1 MNYVDLII
9 AVFAVAFAAI
19 GYERGLVASALPL
32 AGFILGAIL
41 GGRLGPALLAQGG
54 ESPYAPLITVV
65 CGLLVGT
72 AFAVLMEGVAEAVRL
87 RMIPRGGAIRRV
99 DRVAGALLLG
109 ALGILVSWAFG
120 AAALNVPGPNERG
133 LRDALQSSTILSSLN
148 DVLPPSGAILN
159 ARRQSGP
166 SRTLAR
172 HIDPV
177 PSVSGPEA
185 RVGAPEPAI
194 AHDPDV
200 RRAGRSVVKVLGSAC
215 GLGIEGSGWVARPDL
230 VVTNAHVV
238 AGEDSTTVTTRSGT
252 ELDAT
257 PVHYDTHDDLAILHV
272 DGLHLRSLSL
282 APEVTSGTAG
292 AVLGYPE
299 NGPFHVAPARS
310 GTTETVISQDSYGR
324 GPIQR
329 QMTPFRGEVRSGNS
343 GGPVVDGS
351 GHVLTT
357 VFASAKDKGP
367 PGGLGVPND
376 IVGSALSGPLRPSTT
391 GPCAA

>member
-9 AVFAVAFAAI
+9 AVFAVAFAVI

-32 AGFILGAIL
+32 AGFVLGAVL
-41 GGRLGPALLAQGG
+41 GGRLGPALLSQGG

-72 AFAVLMEGVAEAVRL
+72 AFAVLMEGVAEAVRTRVL
-87 RMIPRGGAIRRV
+87 PRGVVVRRI
-99 DRVAGALLLG
+99 DGVAGALLLG
-109 ALGILVSWAFG
+109 ALGLLLAWAFG
-120 AAALNVPGPNERG
+120 AAALNVPGPGERG
-133 LRDALQSSTILSSLN
+133 VRDQLQQSTILSTLN
-148 DVLPPSGAILN
+148 GVLPPSGPILN
-159 ARRQSGP
+159 
-166 SRTLAR
+166 LLR

-177 PSVSGPEA
+177 PAVTGPEA
-185 RVGAPEPAI
+185 KVGPPEPAI
-194 AHDPDV
+194 AHDPGV
-200 RRAGRSVVKVLGSAC
+200 RRAGASVVKVLGSAC
-215 GLGIEGSGWVARPDL
+215 GLGVEGSGWVAGPDL

-238 AGEDSTTVTTRSGT
+238 AGEDNTTVTTRTGT
-252 ELDAT
+252 ELGAT
-257 PVHYDTHDDLAILHV
+257 AVHYDTHDDLAILHV
-272 DGLHLRSLSL
+272 DGLGLRPLSIV
-282 APEVTSGTAG
+282 PEPSSGTAG

-299 NGPFHVAPARS
+299 NGPFHVAPART

-324 GPIQR
+324 GPTQR
-329 QMTPFRGEVRSGNS
+329 RMTPFRGQVRSGNS

-376 IVGSALSGPLRPSTT
+376 VVSQALQGPLRSTGT

>member
-9 AVFAVAFAAI
+9 AVFAVAFAVI

-32 AGFILGAIL
+32 AGFVLGAIL

-72 AFAVLMEGVAEAVRL
+72 AFAVLMEGVAEAVRARVL
-87 RMIPRGGAIRRV
+87 PRGVAVRRI
-99 DRVAGALLLG
+99 DGMAGALLLG
-109 ALGILVSWAFG
+109 ALGLLLAWAFG
-120 AAALNVPGPNERG
+120 AAALNVPGPGERG
-133 LRDALQSSTILSSLN
+133 IRDQLQQSTILSTLN
-148 DVLPPSGAILN
+148 DVLPPSGPILN
-159 ARRQSGP
+159 
-166 SRTLAR
+166 LLR

-177 PSVSGPEA
+177 PAVTGPEA
-185 RVGAPEPAI
+185 RVGPPEPAI
-194 AHDPDV
+194 AHDPGV
-200 RRAGRSVVKVLGSAC
+200 RRAGDSVVKVLGTAC
-215 GLGIEGSGWVARPDL
+215 GLGIEGSGWVAGPDL

-238 AGEDSTTVTTRSGT
+238 AGEDSTTVTTRTGT
-252 ELDAT
+252 ELSAT
-257 PVHYDTHDDLAILHV
+257 AVRYDTHDDLAILQV
-272 DGLHLRSLSL
+272 DGLDLRPLSL
-282 APEVTSGTAG
+282 VPDDSPGTAG

-299 NGPFHVAPARS
+299 NGPFHVAPART
-310 GTTETVISQDSYGR
+310 GATEEVISQDSYGV

-329 QMTPFRGEVRSGNS
+329 RMTPFRGQVRSGNS
-343 GGPVVDGS
+343 GGPLVDGS
-351 GHVLTT
+351 SNVLTT

-376 IVGSALSGPLRPSTT
+376 VVSQALRGPLHPTGT

>member
-9 AVFAVAFAAI
+9 AVFAVAFAVI

-32 AGFILGAIL
+32 AGFVLGAVL
-41 GGRLGPALLAQGG
+41 GGRLGPDLLAQGG

-72 AFAVLMEGVAEAVRL
+72 AFAVLMEGVAEAVRARVL
-87 RMIPRGGAIRRV
+87 PRGVVVRRI
-99 DRVAGALLLG
+99 DGVAGALLLG
-109 ALGILVSWAFG
+109 ALGLLLAWAFG
-120 AAALNVPGPNERG
+120 AAALNVPGPGERG
-133 LRDALQSSTILSSLN
+133 IRDQLQQSTILGSLN
-148 DVLPPSGAILN
+148 DVLPPSGPIL
-159 ARRQSGP
+159 
-166 SRTLAR
+166 TLLR

-177 PSVSGPEA
+177 PAVTGPEA
-185 RVGAPEPAI
+185 KVGAPEPAI
-194 AHDPDV
+194 AHDPGV
-200 RRAGRSVVKVLGSAC
+200 RRAGASVVKVLGTAC
-215 GLGIEGSGWVARPDL
+215 GLGIEGSGWVGGPGL

-238 AGEDSTTVTTRSGT
+238 AGEDSTPVTTRSGT

-272 DGLHLRSLSL
+272 DGLDLRSLSL
-282 APEVTSGTAG
+282 APEVRSGTAG

-324 GPIQR
+324 GQIQR

-357 VFASAKDKGP
+357 VFASAQDKGP

-376 IVGSALSGPLRPSTT
+376 IVGRALSGPLRSSTT

>member
-9 AVFAVAFAAI
+9 AVFAVAFAVI

-32 AGFILGAIL
+32 AGFVLGAIL

-72 AFAVLMEGVAEAVRL
+72 AFAVLMEGVAEAVRARVL
-87 RMIPRGGAIRRV
+87 PRGVIVRRI
-99 DRVAGALLLG
+99 DGVAGALLLG
-109 ALGILVSWAFG
+109 ALGLLLAWAFG
-120 AAALNVPGPNERG
+120 AAALNVPGPGERG
-133 LRDALQSSTILSSLN
+133 IRDQLQQSTILSTLN
-148 DVLPPSGAILN
+148 GFLPPSGPILN
-159 ARRQSGP
+159 
-166 SRTLAR
+166 LLR

-177 PSVSGPEA
+177 PAVTGPEA
-185 RVGAPEPAI
+185 KVGPPEPAI
-194 AHDPDV
+194 AHDPGV
-200 RRAGRSVVKVLGSAC
+200 RRAGTSVVKVLGSAC
-215 GLGIEGSGWVARPDL
+215 GLGVEGSGWVAGPDL

-238 AGEDSTTVTTRSGT
+238 AGEDNTTVTTRTGT
-252 ELDAT
+252 ELSAT
-257 PVHYDTHDDLAILHV
+257 AVHYDTHDDLAILRV
-272 DGLHLRSLSL
+272 DGLGLRPLSIV
-282 APEVTSGTAG
+282 PEPSSGTAG

-299 NGPFHVAPARS
+299 NGPFHVAPART
-310 GTTETVISQDSYGR
+310 GATETVISQDSYGR
-324 GPIQR
+324 GPTQR
-329 QMTPFRGEVRSGNS
+329 RMTPFRGQVRSGNS

-376 IVGSALSGPLRPSTT
+376 VVSQALHGPLRPTGT

>member
-87 RMIPRGGAIRRV
+87 RMIPRGGAIRQV
-99 DRVAGALLLG
+99 DGVAGALLLG
-109 ALGILVSWAFG
+109 ALGLILSWAFG
-120 AAALNVPGPNERG
+120 AAALNVPGPNERA
-133 LRDALQSSTILSSLN
+133 LRDALQSSKILSTLN
-148 DVLPPSGAILN
+148 DVLPPSGPILN
-159 ARRQSGP
+159 
-166 SRTLAR
+166 LLR

-177 PSVSGPEA
+177 PSVTGPEA
-185 RVGAPEPAI
+185 KVGAPEPAI

-215 GLGIEGSGWVARPDL
+215 GLGIEGSGWVAGPDL

-238 AGEDSTTVTTRSGT
+238 AGEDSTTVTTRSGA

-272 DGLHLRSLSL
+272 DGLDLRSLSL

-299 NGPFHVAPARS
+299 NGPFHVAPARA

-324 GPIQR
+324 GQIQR

-367 PGGLGVPND
+367 PGGLGVPNE
-376 IVGSALSGPLRPSTT
+376 IVGRALSGPLRPSTT

>member
-54 ESPYAPLITVV
+54 ESPFAPLITVV

-87 RMIPRGGAIRRV
+87 RMIPRGGAIHQV
-99 DRVAGALLLG
+99 DGVAGALLLG
-109 ALGILVSWAFG
+109 ALGLLVSWAFG

-133 LRDALQSSTILSSLN
+133 LRDALQSSKILSSLN
-148 DVLPPSGAILN
+148 DVLPPSGPILN
-159 ARRQSGP
+159 
-166 SRTLAR
+166 LLR

-185 RVGAPEPAI
+185 KVGAPEPAI

-215 GLGIEGSGWVARPDL
+215 GLGIEGSGWVAGPDL

-238 AGEDSTTVTTRSGT
+238 AGEDSTTVTTRSGA

-272 DGLHLRSLSL
+272 DGLDLRSLSL

-299 NGPFHVAPARS
+299 NGPFHVAPART

-324 GPIQR
+324 GQIQR

-376 IVGSALSGPLRPSTT
+376 IAGRALSGPLRPTTT